1 MAKCDFC
8 DATDEESDLLACVEC
23 RRLAC
28 DECIEWCC
36 DEDDEDCGD
45 WFCAECCE

>member
-1 MAKCDFC
+1 MDKCEFC
-8 DATDEESDLLACVEC
+8 GATDEESDLVPCSEC